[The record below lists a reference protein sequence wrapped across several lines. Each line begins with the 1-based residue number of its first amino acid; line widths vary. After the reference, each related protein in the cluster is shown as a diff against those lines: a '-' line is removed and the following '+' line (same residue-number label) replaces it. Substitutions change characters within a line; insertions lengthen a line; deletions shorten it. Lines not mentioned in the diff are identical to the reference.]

1 MEIFKIPR
9 FLFSVSI
16 PILLMGCST
25 GVSPKN
31 STPALFD
38 TKLEAERAAE
48 NFNCSGAHQMGDKWM
63 PCKKHRDEKKYSG
76 NGHQHN
82 H

>member
-1 MEIFKIPR
+1 MH
-9 FLFSVSI
+9 LFRKYCALISVLSFS
-16 PILLMGCST
+16 LMGCTNIAESSRT
-25 GVSPKN
+25 KV
-31 STPALFD
+31 LFR
-38 TKLEAERAAE
+38 TKVEAEKASKD
-48 NFNCSGAHQMGDKWM
+48 FNCTGAHQMGDKWM